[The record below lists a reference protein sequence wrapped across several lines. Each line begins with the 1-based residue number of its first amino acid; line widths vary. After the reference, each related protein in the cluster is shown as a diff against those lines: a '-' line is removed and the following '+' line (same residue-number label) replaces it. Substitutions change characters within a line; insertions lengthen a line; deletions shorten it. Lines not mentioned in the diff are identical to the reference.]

1 MLHAMTVLNLSEV
14 EQAVR
19 ASWGADTCD
28 PDGKTKWQ
36 PENPALG
43 QCGTTA
49 LVIQD
54 LIGGDLILGEVHRE
68 GEKVDNHYWIR
79 FGSGI
84 DLDLTRE
91 QFRDGQLVVGGEVV
105 HRPRK
110 ARAAAAKS
118 TNCSAPAYSPT
129 WDCRRSSARLRTE
142 AVLPQAAS
150 ATAARWRPCAGLSR
164 QSRSG
169 DISPGHREPGSGTGT
184 RRGLPTMIFPA
195 GRRRGVGTLEAMRR
209 VIATVAKRRFPRWPP
224 RNTSP
229 PTPPD

>member
-36 PENPALG
+36 PENPAFG

-91 QFRDGQLVVGGEVV
+91 QFREGQIVVGGEVV
-105 HRPRK
+105 HRPPEGPR
-110 ARAAAAKS
+110 R
-118 TNCSAPAYSPT
+118 
-129 WDCRRSSARLRTE
+129 CREEYELLRSR
-142 AVLPQAAS
+142 VLAHL
-150 ATAARWRPCAGLSR
+150 GLPS
-164 QSRSG
+164 
-169 DISPGHREPGSGTGT
+169 EPGTA
-184 RRGLPTMIFPA
+184 P
-195 GRRRGVGTLEAMRR
+195 
-209 VIATVAKRRFPRWPP
+209 
-224 RNTSP
+224 N
-229 PTPPD
+229 